1 MEGLRTAGSPG
12 PLPFLSQVRETAEM
26 IKIGHSVFALP
37 FAVASMALAMRAE
50 GRWSLR
56 ATIWIVVCAVAAR
69 TAAMAQNR
77 LLDAR
82 LDAGNPRT
90 AGRALPAG
98 RVTRGFVVALVL
110 ASSAA
115 FVAGAGQLNR
125 LCLLLSPAVLLVLLA
140 YPYAKRFTALCH
152 LWLGVS
158 LGLSPLGAW
167 VAVRGSFEGIA
178 TPLLLGGA
186 VTLWTAG
193 FDLIYA
199 CQDVAHDRAAGLF
212 SGPARLGVAGA
223 LRLSVA
229 LHVACFALLALLYAV
244 NPDVSWAYG
253 IGLVAAGALLVY
265 EHSIVSPGD
274 LSRVDTAFFTLNG
287 LVSLVL
293 GGLTVADAFL

>member
-1 MEGLRTAGSPG
+1 MEGLKTAGSPG
-12 PLPFLSQVRETAEM
+12 PLPFLSQVRETLEM

-37 FAVASMALAMRAE
+37 FALASMALAMRAE
-50 GRWSLR
+50 GRFSLR
-56 ATIWIVVCAVAAR
+56 TALWVVVCAVAAR

-82 LDAGNPRT
+82 LDAENPRT

-98 RVTRGFVVALVL
+98 RVTRGFVLALVL
-110 ASSAA
+110 LACAV
-115 FVAGAGQLNR
+115 FVAGAAQLNR
-125 LCLLLSPAVLLVLLA
+125 LCLFLSPAVLAVLLS

-152 LWLGVS
+152 VWLGVS

-167 VAVRGSFEGIA
+167 VAVRGSFEGIL

-199 CQDVAHDRAAGLF
+199 CQDEAHDRERGLF

-223 LRLSVA
+223 LRLSAAMHA
-229 LHVACFALLALLYAV
+229 LSFALLLLLFAA
-244 NPDVSWAYG
+244 NPHVSWVYG
-253 IGLVAAGALLVY
+253 IGLLAAGTLLVY
-265 EHSIVSPGD
+265 EHKIVSPGD
-274 LSRVDTAFFTLNG
+274 LSRVNTAFFTLNG